1 MENWERMSSRK
12 REKES
17 ELKEKKKGT
26 ERESDIKRVS
36 LRKKRKGLRER
47 VISSEWVKKKERVWK
62 NK

>member
-1 MENWERMSSRK
+1 MSSRK

-36 LRKKRKGLRER
+36 
-47 VISSEWVKKKERVWK
+47 KKERK
-62 NK
+62 SEKK